1 MHATST
7 FTTSDIKPEERET
20 TVATGVDVGLMTFAK
35 TFVGDIDGRAE
46 TLFTSAYSYA
56 TGTGTYLAMESFAGT
71 IAGRSGTVNI
81 AHTATTTGEDRSH
94 HLMVIVPT
102 SGTGELTGITG
113 TGSLD
118 IDPDGTHHF
127 TLDYELPT

>member
-7 FTTSDIKPEERET
+7 FATSDFRPEERENP
-20 TVATGVDVGLMTFAK
+20 VVTGVDVGIMTFCK
-35 TFVGDIDGRAE
+35 TFAGDIEGRAE
-46 TLFTSAYSYA
+46 TLFTSAYSHE
-56 TGTGTYLAMESFAGT
+56 TGTGTYLAMESFAGS
-71 IAGRSGTVNI
+71 IGGRSGTVNI
-81 AHTATTTGEDRSH
+81 AHTATTTGDDRTH
-94 HLMVIVPT
+94 HLMVIVPS
-102 SGTGELTGITG
+102 SGTGDLAGITG